1 MPTPMPKAVAKI
13 AKEDRE
19 FFRDLMKSCKVRLGT
34 KPDPTYS
41 IEAFKLFDGSGKEL
55 R

>member
-19 FFRDLMKSCKVRLGT
+19 FFRCLWLFGIIGG
-34 KPDPTYS
+34 
-41 IEAFKLFDGSGKEL
+41 IEAASLLAKSTHDILSLF
-55 R
+55 

>member
-1 MPTPMPKAVAKI
+1 
-13 AKEDRE
+13 
-19 FFRDLMKSCKVRLGT
+19 MKSCKVRIGT

-41 IEAFKLFDGSGKEL
+41 IEAFKLFDGAGREL

>member
-1 MPTPMPKAVAKI
+1 MNLERIIT
-13 AKEDRE
+13 EDRE